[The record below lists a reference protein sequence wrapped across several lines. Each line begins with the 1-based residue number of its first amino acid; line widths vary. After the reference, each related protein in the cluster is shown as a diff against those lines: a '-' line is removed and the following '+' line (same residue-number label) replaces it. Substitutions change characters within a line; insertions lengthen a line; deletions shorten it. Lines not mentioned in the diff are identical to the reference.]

1 MRTLV
6 LALIIG
12 FSFLGVANAGQDDP
26 PAPCGPAAQLP
37 AELSNNV
44 GADARCFEIRMYTAR
59 PPVDGNGGIDE
70 LHQRFRDGEVAIF
83 EKHGAEIVAVWQNLD
98 NPNRLVW
105 MLAYRDRAHREEVW
119 AAFRDD
125 PGVGRAPR
133 EVPRAARGD
142 RGLHA
147 ELQRLLQPEVTGGSA
162 VPANRDQACGP
173 SWAATA
179 ARSCFGAPFT
189 PGLPRRG
196 NPRRKRNAR
205 LGSLPL
211 HATRCRCHVQD
222 CRAVRRCARPG
233 PARGATGRG
242 R

>member
-1 MRTLV
+1 MRTLA
-6 LALIIG
+6 LAVIIG
-12 FSFLGVANAGQDDP
+12 FSFLGVASAEQDDP

-59 PPVDGNGGIDE
+59 PPVDGKGGIDE

-125 PGVGRAPR
+125 PEWDALLAKYPAPL
-133 EVPRAARGD
+133 EGIDVFMLSSSD
-142 RGLHA
+142 YSNL
-147 ELQRLLQPEVTGGSA
+147 
-162 VPANRDQACGP
+162 
-173 SWAATA
+173 
-179 ARSCFGAPFT
+179 
-189 PGLPRRG
+189 
-196 NPRRKRNAR
+196 K
-205 LGSLPL
+205 
-211 HATRCRCHVQD
+211 
-222 CRAVRRCARPG
+222 
-233 PARGATGRG
+233 
-242 R
+242 